1 MSRLTLRKPL
11 FTIVPQFFLLPNYG
25 LGKNLSSLCHSSLMR
40 SVQSFELDDN
50 YILAETLHDNE
61 LRFDQAIRLTHL
73 RISLWRFDQC
83 VHLLNQLCSQ
93 LHSFTVTIG
102 SVFDNEPHITP
113 EILSVSEIFRF
124 DISINFLI

>member
-1 MSRLTLRKPL
+1 
-11 FTIVPQFFLLPNYG
+11 
-25 LGKNLSSLCHSSLMR
+25 
-40 SVQSFELDDN
+40 
-50 YILAETLHDNE
+50 
-61 LRFDQAIRLTHL
+61 
-73 RISLWRFDQC
+73 
-83 VHLLNQLCSQ
+83 LCSQ